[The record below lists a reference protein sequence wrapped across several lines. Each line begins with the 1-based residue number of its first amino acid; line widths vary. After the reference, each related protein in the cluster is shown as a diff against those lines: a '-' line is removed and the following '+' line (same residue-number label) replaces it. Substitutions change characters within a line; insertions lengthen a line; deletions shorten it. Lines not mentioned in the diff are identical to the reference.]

1 MKEEEDKRDWLHKAI
16 RVGSLPH
23 VEYIADTEDVAVA
36 KDTKGR
42 TSLHLATLCE
52 ETEIMQFLAIQY
64 PILLMMGDN
73 VSTCLVCGEIDK

>member
-1 MKEEEDKRDWLHKAI
+1 M
-16 RVGSLPH
+16 GSLPH
-23 VEYIADTEDVAVA
+23 VEYIADTEDVAIA

-52 ETEIMQFLAIQY
+52 ETEIMQFLATQY

-73 VSTCLVCGEIDK
+73 VSICF